1 MQGRGGESVEGEE
14 QTHELRHAQ
23 AIELPIAAEEGIRGI
38 DNVSPWI
45 VEEGRPSR
53 HGRIEDAD
61 DDAIDDDIDGGCW
74 DVVVAVAAEDLH
86 PSLSEW
92 CPWRPRRLCMVS
104 LLSLSWVKSDRS
116 LGSSGIIISTS
127 LRAMFGS
134 VGGSW

>member
-1 MQGRGGESVEGEE
+1 MRGRGGGSVGGEE

-23 AIELPIAAEEGIRGI
+23 ATELPIAAEEGIRGI

-92 CPWRPRRLCMVS
+92 CPWRPRRLCMVG

-116 LGSSGIIISTS
+116 PGSSGIIISTS